1 MTHHLPRAGVLT
13 ATTLLAF
20 FAAGC
25 GTGPLGPL
33 PPDTYLV
40 SVPGMH

>member
-1 MTHHLPRAGVLT
+1 MATSSNRRGFLAAGFLF
-13 ATTLLAF
+13 AAL
-20 FAAGC
+20 AAGC
-25 GTGPLGPL
+25 GTAPVGPL